1 MITMRWIGPCP
12 SIQPS
17 TTHTVWLETPLSMH
31 TLFDDMHAAALL
43 SRWVCGYPTSLW
55 LTCAC
60 SALLTLQLL
69 KPPPPPPRHTHS
81 RIQQLLSS
89 SAKLQPLSKLCSN
102 SGQSPLSDLR
112 PATSRCHVTPRHL
125 EHTGVHFT
133 LWV

>member
-1 MITMRWIGPCP
+1 MIIMRWIGPCP

-31 TLFDDMHAAALL
+31 TLFDDMHAAALF

-69 KPPPPPPRHTHS
+69 KPPPSPEAHT
-81 RIQQLLSS
+81 QQDPTT
-89 SAKLQPLSKLCSN
+89 AQQQRKT
-102 SGQSPLSDLR
+102 
-112 PATSRCHVTPRHL
+112 PASFQIVFQFWAITTQ
-125 EHTGVHFT
+125 
-133 LWV
+133 